1 MNDIALPIPN
11 SYWVEPG
18 RFLAGEYPGT
28 LDPESTRRRMDAF
41 LEAGIDT
48 FFDLTQDHELPTY
61 LPELTDQ
68 ARRYS
73 REITYHRFAIRDR
86 GLPEPGQ
93 MPALLDAIDASLAAG
108 RKIYVHCWGGV
119 GRTGMTVGCYL
130 VRRGRTGQQALDQLA
145 AWWQDV
151 PKRVHF
157 PRSPETD
164 EQVEFILNWRD
175 PHPGPSQSTP

>member
-1 MNDIALPIPN
+1 MTDIALPIPDA
-11 SYWVEPG
+11 YWVESG

-48 FFDLTQDHELPTY
+48 FFDLTHDHELPAY
-61 LPELTDQ
+61 LPILADQ
-68 ARRYS
+68 ARHYE
-73 REITYHRFAIRDR
+73 REIAYHRFAIRDR

-93 MPALLDAIDASLAAG
+93 MTALLNAIDASLAAG
-108 RKIYVHCWGGV
+108 RKVYVHCWGGV

-130 VRRGRTGQQALDQLA
+130 VRRGRTGRQALDQLA

-164 EQVEFILNWRD
+164 EQVEFILNWHD
-175 PHPGPSQSTP
+175 PHPKSK